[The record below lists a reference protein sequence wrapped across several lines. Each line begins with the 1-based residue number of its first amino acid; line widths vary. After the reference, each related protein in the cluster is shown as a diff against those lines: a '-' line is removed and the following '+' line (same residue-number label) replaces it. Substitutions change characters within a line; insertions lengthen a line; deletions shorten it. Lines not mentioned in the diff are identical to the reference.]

1 MELLVSVIIPVYNVE
16 NLLQRCVDS
25 VIKQTY
31 SNLEIILVNDGSTDQ
46 SGVMCDDLKTRDSR
60 IVVYHKPNGGLSDA
74 RNHGIERANGELI
87 IFLDSDDWMD
97 LSTIE
102 KLYKLMKISDAD
114 ISICNHIATS
124 NENEK
129 PNQLNYEVYEYS
141 NLEAL
146 LELYGKRSVQMAVS
160 WGKLFKKQLFETVR
174 FPLNKIHEDEFV
186 IHHLLYQAHRVV
198 YTSEPLMFY
207 WQRPDSIT
215 GVGFNFKKKM
225 HAIEALNERLTF
237 FNSIGEQALVNK
249 TYRSLFIQYLS
260 IEQQKNEE
268 YSEAIQ
274 DDFKHLRKVM
284 RERKFDLIFTIYYKL
299 YNVFPNLML
308 TIFKLK
314 ES

>member
-31 SNLEIILVNDGSTDQ
+31 RNLEIILVNDGSTDQ

-146 LELYGKRSVQMAVS
+146 LELYGKQSVQMAVS

-260 IEQQKNEE
+260 IKQQKNKE
-268 YSEAIQ
+268 YSEVIQ

-308 TIFKLK
+308 AIFKLK